1 MKHNQNSSQDE
12 AVNLSYQED
21 LVLMAKIAARDTT
34 SFNQLYKKYVGLM
47 YNTINSVTNDHYD
60 TEDVIQEV
68 LTQIWNKCHLYEPSK
83 GKPITWVT
91 TLAKNRA
98 IDRVRSKQRRFRLSE
113 DFGKQVVTYNE
124 EYEQSAVDKIM
135 SEEKKLAVL
144 KAMNNLTSD
153 QREAISLNFFTDMTQ
168 NEVADR
174 LKEPLGTIKARIR
187 RGISRLEN
195 IYRDQYD
202 VI

>member
-1 MKHNQNSSQDE
+1 MKHDPNSFSSD
-12 AVNLSYQED
+12 AANLSYEED
-21 LVLMAKIAARDTT
+21 LKLMAKIAERDTS
-34 SFNQLYKKYVGLM
+34 SFNQLYKKYVGLI

-68 LTQIWNKCHLYEPSK
+68 LTQVWNKSHLYESNK
-83 GKPITWVT
+83 GKPITWIT
-91 TLAKNRA
+91 TLARNRA
-98 IDRVRSKQRRFRLSE
+98 IDRVRSKQRRYRLSE
-113 DFGKQVVTYNE
+113 DFGKQVVIYNE
-124 EYEQSAVDKIM
+124 EYEQSAVDNILA
-135 SEEKKLAVL
+135 EEKKKAVL
-144 KAMNNLTSD
+144 EAMNHLTHD

-174 LKEPLGTIKARIR
+174 LEEPLGTIKARIR

-195 IYRDQYD
+195 IYRDQFG